1 MTVWSLDLVF
11 YIIKII
17 FSLFQIRLQQITR
30 LVREANIET
39 SDVMIETNKPVDND
53 LSEAENYFIVLI
65 IDDLWKTWSKDN
77 SEVII
82 INIK

>member
-1 MTVWSLDLVF
+1 
-11 YIIKII
+11 
-17 FSLFQIRLQQITR
+17 
-30 LVREANIET
+30 
-39 SDVMIETNKPVDND
+39 MIETNKLVDND

>member
-1 MTVWSLDLVF
+1 
-11 YIIKII
+11 
-17 FSLFQIRLQQITR
+17 
-30 LVREANIET
+30 
-39 SDVMIETNKPVDND
+39 MIVTNKPVDND